1 MSEKATHEQ
10 LLAST
15 ARWTAAVRARESL
28 REDRLFHDPW
38 ASALAGKEGQEWIEH
53 KSEDSVVAMVLR
65 TRFFD
70 DFLQRISDQYAIRQI
85 VLMAAGLD
93 TRAFRLTWPAQTQ
106 LFEWDQPAVLKY
118 KEQVLTSAGAKP
130 NCERYTI
137 AVDLTSPWKESLIK
151 AGFIPQQPSAWLLE
165 GFLFYLPN
173 KSITNMLDAITYLAA
188 IGSWIG
194 FDIINSVTLTSPWTR
209 PWIEMQARA
218 GAPWIGT
225 MDDPES
231 FLATRGWV
239 ATLTQ
244 VGENDVNFSRWP
256 YPVLPG
262 TMLDMPR
269 DWFVTA
275 RKEEPGSEA

>member
-53 KSEDSVVAMVLR
+53 KSDDSVVAMVLR

-93 TRAFRLTWPAQTQ
+93 TRPFRLKWPAQTQ
-106 LFEWDQPAVLKY
+106 LFELDQPAVLKY
-118 KEQVLTSAGAKP
+118 KEQVLTSAGVQP
-130 NCERYTI
+130 NCERHMI
-137 AVDLTSPWKESLIK
+137 AADLTSPWKESLIK

-173 KSITNMLDAITYLAA
+173 ESITNILDEITNLAA

-209 PWIEMQARA
+209 PWIEMQAQA

-244 VGENDVNFSRWP
+244 VGENDANFSRWL

-269 DWFVTA
+269 D
-275 RKEEPGSEA
+275 